1 MDIFQKN
8 GNQNLYYAFRIL
20 LWGYK
25 MQVFNPAVA
34 KISDSDNRNL
44 IAYLVGFS
52 ESLSERDLREL
63 GDHFH
68 DLARA
73 RNRNAIDLP
82 TYERDGNVVW
92 L

>member
-1 MDIFQKN
+1 MQIS
-8 GNQNLYYAFRIL
+8 NLAAP
-20 LWGYK
+20 K
-25 MQVFNPAVA
+25 T
-34 KISDSDNRNL
+34 SETDNRNL

-52 ESLSERDLREL
+52 ESLSERDLRAL

-68 DLARA
+68 DLARS
-73 RNRNAIDLP
+73 RNLKAIDLP